1 MFRTTYP
8 IHTQPTTMTARAA
21 RILYAS
27 FDEFPGPKG
36 CCRHIDAFIRAL
48 GRRFGDVT
56 LVTPGPVDRV
66 PFPIADGVRQQVVGC
81 PDANPIG
88 RARTFRAKL
97 MHHFAMRPFD
107 VIHFR
112 SIFEGM
118 VLLTPAVRK
127 TARLIY
133 EVNGFPSI
141 EMKYHYRALIDD
153 PELPRK
159 LVAQEDDCL
168 RAADRVITVSE
179 TNRRAIES
187 RNVTSA
193 PIDVIRNGVDL
204 DRFEFRSPKLRSP
217 LADQGVPRPIRLGYF
232 GTLAAWQGVEV
243 ALEALELLV
252 RDQPARLI
260 VLGVGSKSRVADLRR
275 SAERRRLTAF
285 VDWRDPGEL
294 DAVVRLLHEIDI
306 ALVPLLSVDRNTIQG
321 CCPLKMLEAMAA
333 GSPIVASDLPVV
345 REIAVAGE
353 HFIPARPGDA
363 RNLKNGIRQL
373 VGDEGLREQLALA
386 ARRHVAGSFP
396 WSAATDRLIA
406 VYEELLRAE
415 N

>member
-1 MFRTTYP
+1 MNAP
-8 IHTQPTTMTARAA
+8 AA

-36 CCRHIDAFIRAL
+36 CCRHIEAFVSAL

-56 LVTPGPVDRV
+56 LVTPGPVDRD
-66 PFPIADGVRQQVVGC
+66 PERIAEGVWQTVVGC

-97 MHHFAMRPFD
+97 IRRFTAQRFD
-107 VIHFR
+107 AIHFR
-112 SIFEGM
+112 SIFEGTAL
-118 VLLTPAVRK
+118 VAPTVRK
-127 TARLIY
+127 SARVIY

-141 EMKYHYRALIDD
+141 EMKYHYRGLIDD

-159 LVAQEDDCL
+159 LVAQENDCL

-179 TNRRAIES
+179 TNRLAIEV
-187 RNVTSA
+187 RDATSA
-193 PIDVIRNGVDL
+193 PIEVIRNGVDL
-204 DRFEFRSPKLRSP
+204 DRFEFRSPTTRSL
-217 LADQGVPRPIRLGYF
+217 LADQGRLRPLQLGYF
-232 GTLAAWQGVEV
+232 GTLSAWQGVDV

-260 VLGVGSKSRVADLRR
+260 VLGVGSKSRIADLRR
-275 SAERRRLTAF
+275 SAERRRIAPY
-285 VDWRDPGEL
+285 VEWREPGDL
-294 DAVVRLLHEIDI
+294 DTVVRLLHEIDI

-373 VGDEGLREQLALA
+373 AADQALRERLAGA
-386 ARRHVAGSFP
+386 ARAHVAASFP
-396 WSAATDRLIA
+396 WSAATGRLIA
-406 VYEELLRAE
+406 VYEDLLRGR
-415 N
+415 NCPVGG